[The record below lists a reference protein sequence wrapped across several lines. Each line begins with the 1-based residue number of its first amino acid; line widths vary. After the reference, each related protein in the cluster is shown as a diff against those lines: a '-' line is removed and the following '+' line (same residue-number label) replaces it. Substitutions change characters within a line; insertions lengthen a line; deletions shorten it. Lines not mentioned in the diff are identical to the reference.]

1 MKGYPKPLELPSY
14 VTELRAQREVEI
26 VTSARR
32 GILIRLFI
40 ITAEF
45 LGFFFLG
52 SLSLLADALSS
63 FVDVVS
69 TLFLILFVKLAGK
82 APDTNHPFGHGRF
95 EPLIGMQLGL
105 FLAILGAGMCFQ
117 QIFQI
122 SHETREEAIN
132 HYTWIIPVVAV
143 MLLEICYQFM
153 MRTAKKQNSP
163 ALAADAIHYRMD
175 GATSF
180 LAAIALILA
189 AYFPAWSLFI
199 DHIGAIII
207 AITMVVVGLM
217 AARRNLNQLMDRKPK
232 KEFFELVE
240 NASLKVDGV
249 KGTEKIRIQQY
260 GPDAHVDI
268 DVEVDPKLSVDE
280 AHKIS
285 QMVRI
290 EIQKDWPAVRDVT
303 VHIEPF
309 YPSDH

>member
-1 MKGYPKPLELPSY
+1 MKGFPKPIKLPSY
-14 VTELRAQREVEI
+14 VTEARKLRQEEI
-26 VTSARR
+26 VSSATR
-32 GILIRLFI
+32 GILIRLLI
-40 ITAEF
+40 ITGEF

-63 FVDVVS
+63 FVDVIS
-69 TLFLILFVKLAGK
+69 TMFLILFVKLAEK

-105 FLAILGAGMCFQ
+105 FLALLGGGMCFQ

-122 SHETREEAIN
+122 SHETRVEAIDP
-132 HYTWIIPVVAV
+132 YTWIIPVVAV

-153 MRTAKKQNSP
+153 MRTAKKQHSP

-175 GATSF
+175 GATSL

-189 AYFPAWSLFI
+189 AYFPDWSLVI

-240 NASLKVDGV
+240 NASMRVQGV
-249 KGTEKIRIQQY
+249 QGTEKIRIQQY
-260 GPDAHVDI
+260 GPDAHVAI
-268 DVEVDPKLSVDE
+268 DVEVDPALSVDE

-285 QMVRI
+285 QKVRV